1 MGSCH
6 VFEMQRTTQKR
17 QIASQLVHRGS
28 RCFHGGGRGQRH
40 VLYLGEINDSQ
51 QAAWQKSIDVLSE
64 GESEP
69 QQVALFPSDRVG
81 VASTV
86 PQIQIYLDA
95 LTLHRPRQWGACW
108 LALEVWSQ
116 LGLDEF
122 WRERLARSRKGTRWD
137 LVLTTLAIYR
147 WLSPGSEWRL
157 HREWFE
163 RSALGDLL
171 GQDCRLAG
179 DDTLYRCHDR
189 LLAHKADLFRHLQER
204 WRDLFNAQFDV
215 LLYDLT
221 STYFESDP
229 PESKEGLRRFGY
241 SRDKRSDCVQVVIAL
256 IVTPEGFPLGYE
268 VLSGNTADNT
278 TLQTM
283 LEKIEKQYGK
293 AERTWL
299 MDRGI
304 PTEEALAA
312 MRTSTPPT
320 RYLVGTPKGR
330 LSKLEQELAKLPW
343 HEARPGVSVK
353 LLPQEG
359 ELYVFAQSDDRIAK
373 ERSMRRRRLKKLWAR
388 LRTLQNQKLTYK
400 DLLMK
405 LGAAKSEAGH
415 CWRAVE
421 VTYPKPPSAKAAK
434 AGGKAIA
441 KARATA
447 AGEVRES
454 PARNGDFHLLLESQA
469 TCGRCASA
477 KAATSCAAT
486 LLETDP
492 AALWQHY
499 ITLTQIEEAFKNL
512 KGDLGVRPIFH
523 QKDHRIEAHIFIAFL
538 AYCLHVTLGR
548 RLHALAPGLTPRAVL
563 EKFASISLLDV
574 QVPTTDGRTLMLTRH
589 TQPDRETQL
598 LLEKLKLTLPAQ
610 PPPKIT
616 APATS
621 KNK

>member
-1 MGSCH
+1 MYLKCSERRKNG
-6 VFEMQRTTQKR
+6 K
-17 QIASQLVHRGS
+17 LHRS
-28 RCFHGGGRGQRH
+28 WSIVEACCFHGGGRGQRH

-51 QAAWQKSIDVLSE
+51 QAAWQKSIAVLSE

-229 PESKEGLRRFGY
+229 PESKDGLRRFGY

-283 LEKIEKQYGK
+283 LEKIEKEYGK

-421 VTYPKPPSAKAAK
+421 VALSRTTGQSSFRQGRPKPARAPPARRKKTPARDGDFHFLLKSRHLRQMRQREGRYLLRSNLARDRSRRALAALHHLDTNRRSLQNPQRRLGRAPDLPSERPSHRGPHLHRLSGLLPPCHPGPTLARPRARTDAARR
-434 AGGKAIA
+434 
-441 KARATA
+441 ARKVRLHQSARRASANHGWPHFDAHPPHSTRSGDSTPPRKTQAHAASATA
-447 AGEVRES
+447 AENHR
-454 PARNGDFHLLLESQA
+454 
-469 TCGRCASA
+469 ASHF
-477 KAATSCAAT
+477 K
-486 LLETDP
+486 E
-492 AALWQHY
+492 
-499 ITLTQIEEAFKNL
+499 QIN
-512 KGDLGVRPIFH
+512 
-523 QKDHRIEAHIFIAFL
+523 
-538 AYCLHVTLGR
+538 
-548 RLHALAPGLTPRAVL
+548 RA
-563 EKFASISLLDV
+563 I
-574 QVPTTDGRTLMLTRH
+574 
-589 TQPDRETQL
+589 
-598 LLEKLKLTLPAQ
+598 
-610 PPPKIT
+610 
-616 APATS
+616 
-621 KNK
+621 